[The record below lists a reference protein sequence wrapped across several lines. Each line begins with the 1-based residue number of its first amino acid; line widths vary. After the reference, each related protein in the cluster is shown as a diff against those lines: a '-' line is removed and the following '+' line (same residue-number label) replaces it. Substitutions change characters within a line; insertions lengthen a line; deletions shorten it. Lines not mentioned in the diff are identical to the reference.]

1 MVFILGK
8 SGSGKSTLLNLI
20 GGIDKES
27 SGEIIVDGKS
37 MANFTEKDYQ
47 EYRKNYLGF
56 IFQEFNL
63 LSDFNAKDNLA
74 LALELDQATNSVEN
88 LIECLNKVGL
98 KKEYLTRQISELS
111 GGERQRVAIAR
122 AVLKN
127 SKMILADEP
136 TGNLD
141 SKTAKSI
148 WELIKSL
155 SKDRLILVVTH
166 DRENAFKYGD
176 RVIEISDGQVISDTG
191 SQPENSNYPQN
202 VVQNSRLSFKT
213 RLKMGLNNLKLKK
226 GKTALAITL
235 SILSILSIL
244 ITQMLMSFSA
254 GKTLTSYIKD
264 ENVDYFTVAQGFKD
278 KNVLNTYEPMF
289 MKKSTKDYILENAQ
303 TLQGSIIKDSQQ
315 LIDFGFLFVGDFA
328 ELDSNSFYATTTAI
342 EQIYNSGMGMVL
354 VDGEFQSIIKE
365 LHPIDFLVVRSF

>member
-63 LSDFNAKDNLA
+63 LSDFNVKDNLA

-155 SKDRLILVVTH
+155 SKDRLILVVTN
-166 DRENAFKYGD
+166 DRESAFKYGD

-191 SQPENSNYPQN
+191 SQPENSNYPQH

-278 KNVLNTYEPMF
+278 KNVLNTYEPML

-303 TLQGSIIKDSQQ
+303 TLQGSIVKDSQQ
-315 LIDFGFLFVGDFA
+315 LIDFG
-328 ELDSNSFYATTTAI
+328 SFI
-342 EQIYNSGMGMVL
+342 L
-354 VDGEFQSIIKE
+354 
-365 LHPIDFLVVRSF
+365 L

>member
-1 MVFILGK
+1 M
-8 SGSGKSTLLNLI
+8 
-20 GGIDKES
+20 
-27 SGEIIVDGKS
+27 
-37 MANFTEKDYQ
+37 
-47 EYRKNYLGF
+47 
-56 IFQEFNL
+56 
-63 LSDFNAKDNLA
+63 
-74 LALELDQATNSVEN
+74 
-88 LIECLNKVGL
+88 
-98 KKEYLTRQISELS
+98 
-111 GGERQRVAIAR
+111 AIAR

-148 WELIKSL
+148 WEVIKSL

-191 SQPENSNYPQN
+191 SQPENSNYPQH

-278 KNVLNTYEPMF
+278 KNVLNTYEPML

-315 LIDFGFLFVGDFA
+315 LIDFG
-328 ELDSNSFYATTTAI
+328 SFI
-342 EQIYNSGMGMVL
+342 L
-354 VDGEFQSIIKE
+354 
-365 LHPIDFLVVRSF
+365 L